1 MSNIPEGQ
9 KMIMTQHME
18 VHQLPKQ
25 VAKLPDFILTGG
37 YEKIRIAKG
46 PPSCLD
52 GENFKARNIKYL
64 K

>member
-1 MSNIPEGQ
+1 
-9 KMIMTQHME
+9 MTQ
-18 VHQLPKQ
+18 PKQ

-37 YEKIRIAKG
+37 HEKIRIAKG